1 MTKHNIDPR
10 SHPPPLGQSDARD
23 LLHRFAEF
31 RFQTVVE
38 SITDYAVF
46 MLDPHGNVATW
57 NAGAERIKGYR
68 TAEIVGHHFSRFY
81 PPDAIAAGRPS
92 HGLEEAAANGH
103 FEDEGWRVR
112 KDGSQFWANVTITP
126 VHDHTNQLC
135 GYIKITRDMTE
146 RKRLEEL
153 EASTHR
159 LSVFIAMLA
168 HELRN
173 HLAPLR
179 HSVGI
184 LQSVA
189 DPAPAPALA
198 QCLDV
203 VHRQVTQLTRL
214 VDDLLDVGRITA
226 GKVELDDR
234 PVTVRDIV
242 CRGVESIQSKLAAR
256 GQHIHVDLP
265 SDAVPLH
272 GDDAR
277 LVQVLH
283 NLLDNA
289 SKFSPLDGRIDVGAR
304 IEGPVVAIRV
314 TDRGVGIARDA
325 LETIFDLFE
334 QESGSGRR
342 PSEGFGLGLA
352 ICRTFVELH
361 GGRISAESAG
371 PGHGATFTVRLPIDR
386 MARAAHGDVRGP
398 VEPAQTGSA
407 PLRIVIVDDNR
418 DSADTLA
425 VLLQVKGHA
434 PRVAYNA
441 NDALALAR
449 DYAPQLMILD
459 LTMPDVDGF
468 TLLQE
473 LRAIHALRDA
483 TCVALSGHASAADR
497 ARTERAGFD
506 EHLVKPVEMDVLDA
520 LLQRVAR
527 QVRDTP

>member
-1 MTKHNIDPR
+1 MMKDDIDPR
-10 SHPPPLGQSDARD
+10 SLPPPLGQSDARD

-57 NAGAERIKGYR
+57 NAGAARIKGYR
-68 TAEIVGHHFSRFY
+68 AAEIVGHHFSRFY

-92 HGLEEAAANGH
+92 LGLAEAAANGH

-112 KDGSQFWANVTITP
+112 KDGSQFWATVTIAP
-126 VHDHTNQLC
+126 VHDHSNQLC
-135 GYIKITRDMTE
+135 GFIKITRDMTE

-179 HSVGI
+179 HSVGV
-184 LQSVA
+184 LQSLA
-189 DPAPAPALA
+189 NPAPALA
-198 QCLDV
+198 QCRDA

-226 GKVELDDR
+226 GKLELDDR
-234 PVTVRDIV
+234 PITVRDIV
-242 CRGVESIQSKLAAR
+242 CRGVESIQPKLAAR

-289 SKFSPLDGRIDVGAR
+289 SKFSPLGGRIDVGAR

-334 QESGSGRR
+334 QESGAGRR
-342 PSEGFGLGLA
+342 PTDGFGLGLA

-361 GGRISAESAG
+361 GGRISAESDG

-386 MARAAHGDVRGP
+386 VARATRGDVRGP
-398 VEPAQTGSA
+398 VKPVRAGTT
-407 PLRIVIVDDNR
+407 PLRILIVDDNR

-441 NDALALAR
+441 RDALALAR

-468 TLLQE
+468 TLLHE
-473 LRAIHALRDA
+473 LRAIDALRDA
-483 TCVALSGHASAADR
+483 TCVALSGHASAADLE
-497 ARTERAGFD
+497 RTERAGFD
-506 EHLVKPVEMDVLDA
+506 EHLVKPVEITVLDA
-520 LLQRVAR
+520 LLQRVER
-527 QVRDTP
+527 GVRDTP